1 MNTEKMTTEAADMIR
16 RAIESHVSQLY
27 RQIDGYRD
35 QNNPEA
41 VRACM
46 DEIRKYQELKKQ
58 L

>member
-35 QNNPEA
+35 QKNPEA
-41 VRACM
+41 VRACL
-46 DEIRKYQELKKQ
+46 DEIRKFEDLKAT